1 MLKYIVRRLLLII
14 PVLLGAI
21 IIIFTINYFS
31 TTNPAMIK
39 LGLSANDPVLLAEME
54 HEMGL
59 TSSSWAAICGIC
71 SMATWVIPISIPP
84 QWPSSSVAVFPTP

>member
-59 TSSSWAAICGIC
+59 DRPYIVQLGSSN
-71 SMATWVIPISIPP
+71 
-84 QWPSSSVAVFPTP
+84 QLDPTLLTD

>member
-31 TTNPAMIK
+31 TTDPAMIK
-39 LGLSANDPVLLAEME
+39 LGLKANDPVLWPKCAMK
-54 HEMGL
+54 
-59 TSSSWAAICGIC
+59 WASIG
-71 SMATWVIPISIPP
+71 PISSN
-84 QWPSSSVAVFPTP
+84 WANT